1 MLVCK
6 DCGKE
11 YEDYDEIDNWKE
23 PHGEELCRCSKC
35 GGEVVGQNI
44 VNVVININL

>member
-23 PHGEELCRCSKC
+23 IGRAHVYSPHT
-35 GGEVVGQNI
+35 
-44 VNVVININL
+44 